1 MEPETNKMKITKKSI
16 KHLENIEF
24 EITNDVG
31 ITFVDEGFILVIH
44 FISEVGNWFL
54 LFSFNTV
61 LLRQLDIIFMY

>member
-1 MEPETNKMKITKKSI
+1 MKITKKSI

-24 EITNDVG
+24 EITNDAG